1 MLRSANRSSSI
12 SIITLA
18 AVGLSLAASAT
29 HAGAETKKDQD
40 LAAFA
45 SLYEIPPLAEIED
58 PAKGHLV
65 GEVGD
70 LKIYDEQLEE
80 TLKGQLY
87 ELQKKIYTY
96 KKQLLDRYI
105 EGQLIAA
112 EARKEGVSPAE
123 LFAREVL
130 AKVKD
135 PTEEEARDF
144 WEKNKGRSKRKFEE
158 MRARVIDYMKR
169 QRIEEARQAWLDT
182 LRQRY
187 PTKVL
192 LPEPQEPRFQINV
205 GDRALRG
212 NPNAS
217 VTIVEFSD
225 FQCPYCQRASGTIEQ
240 VMEKYGDRVKLA
252 FVDYPLPF
260 HDRALPAAIAARCA
274 GEQNKFWEYHDLLF
288 KKKKFNDKDFEKY
301 AEEIGLDLEA
311 FKACF
316 DSQKYAAQIEQD
328 KALGNQVGVT
338 GTPAFF
344 INGRKLS
351 GAQPFSAFEKI
362 IEEELSAA
370 DAKE

>member
-12 SIITLA
+12 ITIA
-18 AVGLSLAASAT
+18 VVGLSLAASAI
-29 HAGAETKKDQD
+29 HAGAETKQD
-40 LAAFA
+40 LTAFA
-45 SLYEIPPLAEIED
+45 SLYEIPQLAEIED
-58 PAKGHLV
+58 PARGRLV

-70 LKIYDEQLEE
+70 IKIYDEQLEE

-112 EARKEGVSPAE
+112 EARKEGVSPGE

-158 MRARVIDYMKR
+158 MRDRVIEYMKR
-169 QRIEEARQAWLDT
+169 QRIQEARQAWLDT

-192 LPEPQEPRFQINV
+192 LPEPKEPRFQIDV
-205 GDRALRG
+205 GDRTLRG

-225 FQCPYCQRASGTIEQ
+225 FQCPYCQRASGTVHQ
-240 VMEKYGDRVKLA
+240 VMEKYGDKVKLA

-260 HDRALPAAIAARCA
+260 HNRALPAAMAARCA

-288 KKKKFNDKDFEKY
+288 EKKKFNDKDFEKY
-301 AEEIGLDLEA
+301 AEKVGLDLDA
-311 FKACF
+311 FKACV
-316 DSQKYAAQIEQD
+316 SSKKYAAQIEQD
-328 KALGNQVGVT
+328 KALGTQVGVT

-362 IEEELSAA
+362 IQEELAA
-370 DAKE
+370 ANAQE